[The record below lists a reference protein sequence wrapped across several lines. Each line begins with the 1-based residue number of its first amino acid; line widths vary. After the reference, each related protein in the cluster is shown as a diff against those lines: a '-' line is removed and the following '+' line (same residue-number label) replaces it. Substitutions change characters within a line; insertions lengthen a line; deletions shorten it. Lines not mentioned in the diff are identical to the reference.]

1 MKRIFTI
8 LMIVVVF
15 ILGLIWLTHRARTRA
30 SNSGKAV
37 VRNQA
42 AGISSPGAPATP
54 PAGQNS
60 QPSAASPS
68 AASPSVAVNSSAAP
82 SAGSALTPPSADSIS
97 RNPPS
102 GTIFAGKGKFQIYRQ
117 GDITWRLDT
126 DSGAACILFATDA
139 QWRNP
144 LVYSHGCGPA

>member
-30 SNSGKAV
+30 GNSGKAV
-37 VRNQA
+37 VRSQA
-42 AGISSPGAPATP
+42 AAISSPGTPATP
-54 PAGQNS
+54 PAGQKS
-60 QPSAASPS
+60 QPAAASPS
-68 AASPSVAVNSSAAP
+68 AAP
-82 SAGSALTPPSADSIS
+82 SADSALTPPSADSIP

-102 GTIFAGKGKFQIYRQ
+102 GAVFAGKGKFQLYRQ

>member
-1 MKRIFTI
+1 MKRIFAI

-15 ILGLIWLTHRARTRA
+15 IFGLVWLTHRARTRA
-30 SNSGKAV
+30 TNSGKTV

-42 AGISSPGAPATP
+42 AGVSKPGAPATP
-54 PAGQNS
+54 PAGQKS
-60 QPSAASPS
+60 QPGDASPS
-68 AASPSVAVNSSAAP
+68 AAANSSAA
-82 SAGSALTPPSADSIS
+82 PSADSIS

-102 GTIFAGKGKFQIYRQ
+102 GAVFAGKGMFQLYRQ

>member
-15 ILGLIWLTHRARTRA
+15 IFGLIWLTHRARTRA
-30 SNSGKAV
+30 TNSGKAV

-42 AGISSPGAPATP
+42 AAISSPGTP
-54 PAGQNS
+54 VSAPAGQKS
-60 QPSAASPS
+60 QPAAASPS
-68 AASPSVAVNSSAAP
+68 AAPAAD
-82 SAGSALTPPSADSIS
+82 SALTPPAADSIP

-102 GTIFAGKGKFQIYRQ
+102 GTVFAGKGKFQLYRQ

-126 DSGAACILFATDA
+126 DSGGACILFATDA
-139 QWRNP
+139 QWSRP
-144 LVYSHGCGPA
+144 QVYSHGCGPA

>member
-1 MKRIFTI
+1 
-8 LMIVVVF
+8 
-15 ILGLIWLTHRARTRA
+15 
-30 SNSGKAV
+30 V

-42 AGISSPGAPATP
+42 AAISSPGTPASA
-54 PAGQNS
+54 PAGQKS
-60 QPSAASPS
+60 QPAA
-68 AASPSVAVNSSAAP
+68 ANSSAAP
-82 SAGSALTPPSADSIS
+82 ADGSALTPPAADSI
-97 RNPPS
+97 RRDPPS
-102 GTIFAGKGKFQIYRQ
+102 GTVFAGKGKFQLYRQ

>member
-1 MKRIFTI
+1 MKRIFAI

-15 ILGLIWLTHRARTRA
+15 IFGLVWLTHRARTRA
-30 SNSGKAV
+30 TNSGKAV

-42 AGISSPGAPATP
+42 AGVSKPGAPATP
-54 PAGQNS
+54 PAGQKS
-60 QPSAASPS
+60 QPGD
-68 AASPSVAVNSSAAP
+68 ASPSVAANSSAAP
-82 SAGSALTPPSADSIS
+82 SAGFALTPPSADSIS

-102 GTIFAGKGKFQIYRQ
+102 GAVFAGKGKFQLYRQ
-117 GDITWRLDT
+117 GDITWRLAT